1 MPKPVN
7 TLKLNVDGSLG
18 SGSLR
23 KAFGGR
29 ARFSEDT
36 RRARSGS
43 QRRVLTTP
51 R

>member
-1 MPKPVN
+1 MLKPVS

-29 ARFSEDT
+29 LGSPRTNEGRDQAV
-36 RRARSGS
+36 SGGS
-43 QRRVLTTP
+43 
-51 R
+51 